1 MAVPDLPALGAGNA
15 ASNGRTA
22 PDASEHTPLISRPP
36 SPPRQRRIVTG
47 DGDGDDDDDDDD
59 DAVQHYV
66 TPTRAACICF
76 SMWVLMFMQGK

>member
-1 MAVPDLPALGAGNA
+1 MAVPDLAALGAGNA
-15 ASNGRTA
+15 ASNGSTA
-22 PDASEHTPLISRPP
+22 PDASEHTPLITRSP
-36 SPPRQRRIVTG
+36 SPPRQRRIVTI
-47 DGDGDDDDDDDD
+47 DGDDDDD